1 MDSKIVMAGG
11 VTAAYLPADF
21 KNCAPDSHGALHV
34 WHSTGLKRRGPA
46 AGPIRS
52 MRGAGLP
59 KPSCA
64 RGGVEDERASAKIIC
79 TAR

>member
-1 MDSKIVMAGG
+1 VDSKSVMAGG

-21 KNCAPDSHGALHV
+21 KNCPLIAHGALHV
-34 WHSTGLKRRGPA
+34 WHSTGLKRRGAA

-52 MRGAGLP
+52 MRAAGLP
-59 KPSCA
+59 KCA
-64 RGGVEDERASAKIIC
+64 RGRVEDERASAKIIC